1 MELSS
6 NGRQGIYGCSMEV
19 SFLCKIMVTGMWS
32 DVIYPEPRFYP
43 LDFTLNPKLELNVWV
58 GPWWWFHP
66 RQSNARSEMA
76 RPGCFRDH
84 RGLNGRTAPEYGQVW
99 PHNGPEKPET
109 TRQGIQTTTCL
120 TTICPRLLSWLPDDQ
135 GTTIWWR
142 HRLSNLPLNLDLM

>member
-6 NGRQGIYGCSMEV
+6 NGRQGINGCSMEV

-32 DVIYPEPRFYP
+32 DVFYPEPRFYP
-43 LDFTLNPKLELNVWV
+43 LDFTLNPKFELNVWV

-66 RQSNARSEMA
+66 RQSNTRSETA

-99 PHNGPEKPET
+99 PHNGPEMPKT
-109 TRQGIQTTTCL
+109 TRQGHTNNHKSDYHLSEVNFL
-120 TTICPRLLSWLPDDQ
+120 TTGRPGNHNLMTSWIM
-135 GTTIWWR
+135 T
-142 HRLSNLPLNLDLM
+142 S